1 MEFINAMVEKFLQ
14 LRTRMKRW
22 RKVVSVLAA
31 VVVFVTTYSLILPA
45 VTLDT
50 NDAAQQSGIDLGT
63 TESAE
68 TKEAAPADA
77 EKPASESAAEEAA
90 PAETA
95 EVVTKEQA
103 TEQTTDAAEAGDQ
116 AAEPET
122 ETADAVEDGAET
134 EAAADP
140 AAEPAVEENKE
151 EPTVL
156 TVEGKDYVVTATF
169 DASAGLPADVR
180 MEVEEIEKDSDEY
193 KTYYEQSLAA
203 MQKETKET
211 IDLTYA
217 RFFDITFLSG
227 DSEVEPTGPVSVNIK
242 YDKAI
247 EEVKKDDVN
256 VLHFDDKKKDD
267 PKLME
272 IETDGKKDKVE
283 EIKFE
288 TDGFSVYGVVGTET
302 LTGSVLT
309 ADGKTYTV
317 TVTYGADAK
326 IPADSELVVREYK
339 SDSNEYVEYL
349 HKTAD
354 ELFGTHEDIF
364 FKYARFFDITIMKD
378 GEEIEPSA
386 PVEVKISCE
395 DANKNL
401 NVIHFADDGTELI
414 EDAIAESTNN
424 GVEYTFEQSS
434 FSVSGIYELPSLA
447 GGGNLLKAAVRASTD
462 GPQINKSLD
471 PNDDGTYTLSLSVT
485 GKADSSTKNSKAD
498 VIVILDISGSMTWDE
513 NGNNRQRSN
522 GTRYYDPY
530 QNSNIPLADRRIT
543 IAENAVNS
551 LARTLLANNTG
562 SNTGDI
568 NAKVRVSLVTFSNTA
583 SIARGWVS
591 GNENSWSNLSGT
603 TATGG
608 TNWEDALQTANGI
621 STRNDADVYVVFV
634 SDGNPTYRM
643 TRDGGSS
650 GENASHSGGGKTYY
664 GSGNSDNNGKNYKW
678 ALDKASAIVNAGKEF
693 YTVGVFGDVDNMQDL
708 TTEAG
713 APSSHYQT
721 ASDTDS
727 LNRAF
732 ENIIRSITD
741 AFSYKDVD
749 ITDNITGLTATS
761 LVQGDVKNFKYERSG
776 GSYGTGQAWTDAP
789 TASFDGSAVNWDLGN
804 LTLENDVTYTVSFVV
819 WPKQEAYDILS
830 KLNNGDIASYNDLT
844 DEQKKQIKQLPGG
857 GYGLQTNTDEGN
869 TVEYTRYESY
879 TSAPDGAVMAADGN
893 SFTYNGKTYTK
904 TTDSTGKTIFVNET
918 TGSDDFTNPDPVP
931 LNSTKMT
938 VKKVWDD
945 SLTSAEDRPQSITL
959 EVTADGQDFHEVTLS
974 GTENVWEA
982 EIEIA
987 PGIYVTPGDYDTAA
1001 SGDKAGV
1008 LKDSEGHVY
1017 SVTEKSYVD
1026 NKGNTHTGIE
1036 NHYEL
1041 SVVVPATNF

>member
-1 MEFINAMVEKFLQ
+1 
-14 LRTRMKRW
+14 
-22 RKVVSVLAA
+22 
-31 VVVFVTTYSLILPA
+31 
-45 VTLDT
+45 
-50 NDAAQQSGIDLGT
+50 
-63 TESAE
+63 
-68 TKEAAPADA
+68 
-77 EKPASESAAEEAA
+77 
-90 PAETA
+90 
-95 EVVTKEQA
+95 
-103 TEQTTDAAEAGDQ
+103 
-116 AAEPET
+116 
-122 ETADAVEDGAET
+122 
-134 EAAADP
+134 
-140 AAEPAVEENKE
+140 
-151 EPTVL
+151 
-156 TVEGKDYVVTATF
+156 
-169 DASAGLPADVR
+169 
-180 MEVEEIEKDSDEY
+180 
-193 KTYYEQSLAA
+193 
-203 MQKETKET
+203 
-211 IDLTYA
+211 
-217 RFFDITFLSG
+217 
-227 DSEVEPTGPVSVNIK
+227 
-242 YDKAI
+242 
-247 EEVKKDDVN
+247 
-256 VLHFDDKKKDD
+256 
-267 PKLME
+267 
-272 IETDGKKDKVE
+272 
-283 EIKFE
+283 
-288 TDGFSVYGVVGTET
+288 
-302 LTGSVLT
+302 
-309 ADGKTYTV
+309 
-317 TVTYGADAK
+317 
-326 IPADSELVVREYK
+326 
-339 SDSNEYVEYL
+339 
-349 HKTAD
+349 
-354 ELFGTHEDIF
+354 
-364 FKYARFFDITIMKD
+364 MKD
-378 GEEIEPSA
+378 GEEIEPCA
-386 PVEVKISCE
+386 PVEVKISCD

-414 EDAIAESTNN
+414 EDATAESTNN

-498 VIVILDISGSMTWDE
+498 VIVILDVSGSMKFDKDGYNYIGGDGRRYTL
-513 NGNNRQRSN
+513 NGYEQ
-522 GTRYYDPY
+522 YW
-530 QNSNIPLADRRIT
+530 NIPLNEQRIT

-551 LARTLLANNTG
+551 LAKELLKNNTG
-562 SNTGDI
+562 SSTGN

-583 SIARGWVS
+583 RVARNWVS
-591 GNENSWSNLSGT
+591 GNENSWTNLSGT

-643 TRDGGSS
+643 TRDGGTN

-664 GSGNSDNNGKNYKW
+664 GSGNSDSNGKNYKW

-713 APSSHYQT
+713 APSNHYQT

-776 GSYGTGQAWTDAP
+776 GSYGTGQPWTDAP

-869 TVEYTRYESY
+869 IVEYTRYESY

-974 GTENVWEA
+974 GTGNVWEA

-987 PGIYVTPGDYDTAA
+987 PGIYVTPGDYDTAS

-1008 LKDSEGHVY
+1008 LKNSEGHIY
-1017 SVTEKSYVD
+1017 SVSEKSYVD
-1026 NKGNTHTGIE
+1026 NKGNTHTGAE

-1041 SVVVPATNF
+1041 SVVPVKPMLDGTTTDDANDMLDYLTMTKWSGGKAELTATNTVKDGIYIYKKVTTDGTDEIDCDKQFTFKVTLKDSDGNPVYTTSQKSGDLGWRIDKEDTSSSEGYAEDSRGYYTSSDGTVTLTMDASGRIRIVNVPVGTTFTVEEVTSDGIMPSGYEYYSSQVNDNAVTTNNKATGTTVGNKQWATIITNKRNAFTVDLLKVDNADVTKTLEGAEFSLFKEDGTTPATDADGNEIGKISSGLDGRAAIGTLLAGKYVLQETKAPDGYNLMETNITINVTASDITAMKGTSPCKVEKSADGLTYTITVTNSAGVELPNTGGPGTLPYTLGGIALIMASALMYGFRMRRRERRLN